1 MIEFAYIRGWY
12 PPARCST
19 PFGNCSSGNSDTEPL
34 IAMHNILIA
43 HAMAV
48 DTYRRV
54 FWQKQHGFIGIVAN
68 AHMYEPLRDDERDW
82 RAVDR
87 ALAFSVA
94 C

>member
-12 PPARCST
+12 PPARCSI

-54 FWQKQHGFIGIVAN
+54 FWVRN
-68 AHMYEPLRDDERDW
+68 
-82 RAVDR
+82 
-87 ALAFSVA
+87 SVIA
-94 C
+94 CKHCLTSFGLTYKHK